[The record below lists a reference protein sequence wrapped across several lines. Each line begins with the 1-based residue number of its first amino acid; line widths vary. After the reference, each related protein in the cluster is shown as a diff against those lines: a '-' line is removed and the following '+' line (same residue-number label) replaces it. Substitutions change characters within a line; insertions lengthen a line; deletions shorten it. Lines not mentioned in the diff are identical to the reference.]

1 MKRNVSYRKLIR
13 DAVKMLR
20 DNKLPNE
27 VRENLFNIINQTKGR
42 MGWR

>member
-1 MKRNVSYRKLIR
+1 MKYRSSYKKIIK
-13 DAVKMLR
+13 DAQKMLQE
-20 DNKLPNE
+20 NKLPNE